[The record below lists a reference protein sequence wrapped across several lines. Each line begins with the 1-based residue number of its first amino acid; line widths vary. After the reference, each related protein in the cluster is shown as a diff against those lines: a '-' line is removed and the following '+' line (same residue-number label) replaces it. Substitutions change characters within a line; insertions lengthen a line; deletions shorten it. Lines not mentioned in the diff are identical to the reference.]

1 MAKTA
6 PTNVSI
12 EDSISPVQNKL
23 TGMKSHDATNDESK
37 TSRLDVLKRL
47 IKFCRPES
55 PRIVIGFVAL
65 GVNAATN
72 LSFPYILGKAVDT
85 ASSKTEQ
92 SLLILGQTAGIFLVG
107 SLASW
112 VRIYCLGTATDMIA
126 SRLRKLLFESYI
138 DMNVEFF
145 DASSSSA
152 GELISILEKD
162 VDTAAV
168 ALTDKLAGGL
178 RSLNSSINGSL
189 LLYFTCPRLCAV
201 SLAIVPLVGVGAM
214 TMSKFS
220 RKLGNKAREFQGQV
234 MSFVLERF
242 SSITTVRLNGREETE
257 KESYRSRT
265 DKCYTLSRKGHFG
278 QGAFMSFIGLSTNIS
293 LMAVLN
299 VGGGLIATGEL
310 TAGSLTQFA
319 MQVHADYENS
329 NYGVSGISSLGII
342 FLISVGLLVILH
354 FCAANSIRILL
365 LFS

>member
-1 MAKTA
+1 MC
-6 PTNVSI
+6 PT
-12 EDSISPVQNKL
+12 QNEL
-23 TGMKSHDATNDESK
+23 AESQSNDVSK
-37 TSRLDVLKRL
+37 TSRLGILKRL
-47 IKFCRPES
+47 ITFCRPES
-55 PRIVIGFVAL
+55 PRIALGFVAL
-65 GVNAATN
+65 GINAATN

-85 ASSKTEQ
+85 ASSNTEQ
-92 SLLILGQTAGIFLVG
+92 SFLILGQTAGIFVVG

-112 VRIYCLGTATDMIA
+112 IRIYCLGTATDMIA

-162 VDTAAV
+162 VDAAAV

-189 LLYFTCPRLCAV
+189 LLYYTCPRLCAV
-201 SLAIVPLVGVGAM
+201 ALAIVPLVGVGAM

-220 RKLGNKAREFQGQV
+220 RKLGNKLREYQGQL
-234 MSFVLERF
+234 MNFVLERF
-242 SSITTVRLNGREETE
+242 ASITTVRLNGREETE
-257 KESYRSRT
+257 KESYSGRT
-265 DKCYTLSRKGHFG
+265 DKCFALSRKSHFG

-319 MQVHADYENS
+319 MQVLTDCRKVAIETHQ
-329 NYGVSGISSLGII
+329 V
-342 FLISVGLLVILH
+342 
-354 FCAANSIRILL
+354 
-365 LFS
+365 